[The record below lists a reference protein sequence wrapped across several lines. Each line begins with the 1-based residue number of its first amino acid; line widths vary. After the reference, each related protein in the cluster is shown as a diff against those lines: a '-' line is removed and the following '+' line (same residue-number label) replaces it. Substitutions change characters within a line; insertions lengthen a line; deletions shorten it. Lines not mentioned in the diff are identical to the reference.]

1 MSLNNFN
8 PPAGATF
15 KKRRVARGIG
25 SGMGKQATR
34 GGKGQSARRQIHPNF
49 EGGQS
54 PIQRRLPVKKGFKNI
69 NHKEYAIVNLDDLS
83 NLFEDGA
90 EVTPESLVKSGII
103 SASKDGVKVLA
114 PKTKSKTFT
123 AAEVRRAIAKALED
137 ASGPGGKQ
145 PLRESDALRVQKR
158 DDGRFEV
165 RRPGAK
171 RASAVTDTQTE
182 AIARARELEPGKAP
196 IAKRGRQKT
205 GVKRGTW
212 RGT

>member
-1 MSLNNFN
+1 MSLNNFH
-8 PPAGATF
+8 PPEGATRP
-15 KKRRVARGIG
+15 KRRVGRGIG

-90 EVTPESLVKSGII
+90 EVTPETLVKSGII

-114 PKTKSKTFT
+114 FGELGKKLTISAHKFSKAAVAAIEAQGGTATVLPTKKEL
-123 AAEVRRAIAKALED
+123 AA
-137 ASGPGGKQ
+137 Q
-145 PLRESDALRVQKR
+145 
-158 DDGRFEV
+158 
-165 RRPGAK
+165 
-171 RASAVTDTQTE
+171 ASASAETE
-182 AIARARELEPGKAP
+182 EA
-196 IAKRGRQKT
+196 
-205 GVKRGTW
+205 
-212 RGT
+212 